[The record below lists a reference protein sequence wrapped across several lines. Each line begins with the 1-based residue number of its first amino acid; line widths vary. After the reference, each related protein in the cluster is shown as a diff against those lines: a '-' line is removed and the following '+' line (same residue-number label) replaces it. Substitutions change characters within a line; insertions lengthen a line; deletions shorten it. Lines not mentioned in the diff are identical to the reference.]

1 MSTTNDLGHLRK
13 SYEKGT
19 LSDAL
24 KTTSPLD
31 LFEQWF
37 AEAEAHTAIEEANAM
52 SIVTLGEDQFPKA
65 RVVLLKQFS
74 AEGFVFYTNYTS
86 RKSGELMA
94 TGKAAFVIHWKSL
107 RRQIR
112 VTGSV
117 EQVPDAQSDAYY
129 HTRSRGSRI
138 GAWASQQSKP
148 LQNRGELT
156 AAVRKIEETYPDEVP
171 RPTHWGGFLIRPA
184 EIEFWADGDFRLHD
198 RFRYTKDADGNWAS
212 QRLYP

>member
-1 MSTTNDLGHLRK
+1 MTVLGADELN
-13 SYEKGT
+13 T
-19 LSDAL
+19 DPFL
-24 KTTSPLD
+24 
-31 LFEQWF
+31 LFNQWF
-37 AEAEAHTAIEEANAM
+37 AEAQQSEINDPDAIALASVDAHGM
-52 SIVTLGEDQFPKA
+52 PSV
-65 RVVLLKQFS
+65 RMVLLKEILP
-74 AEGFVFYTNYTS
+74 EGFVFYTNYTS

-94 TGKAAFVIHWKSL
+94 TGRAAFVIHWKSL

-117 EQVPDAQSDAYY
+117 EQVPDSQSDAYFQ
-129 HTRSRGSRI
+129 TRSRGSRI

-148 LQNRGELT
+148 LQNRGELA

-198 RFRYTKDADGNWAS
+198 RFRYTKDSAGNWAS

>member
-1 MSTTNDLGHLRK
+1 MTVLGADELN
-13 SYEKGT
+13 T
-19 LSDAL
+19 DPFL
-24 KTTSPLD
+24 
-31 LFEQWF
+31 LFNQWF
-37 AEAEAHTAIEEANAM
+37 AEAQQSEINDPDAIALASVDADGIPSVRM
-52 SIVTLGEDQFPKA
+52 
-65 RVVLLKQFS
+65 VLLKEILP
-74 AEGFVFYTNYTS
+74 EGFVFYTNYTS

-129 HTRSRGSRI
+129 QTRSRGSRI

>member
-1 MSTTNDLGHLRK
+1 MTVLGADELN
-13 SYEKGT
+13 T
-19 LSDAL
+19 DPFL
-24 KTTSPLD
+24 
-31 LFEQWF
+31 LFNQWF
-37 AEAEAHTAIEEANAM
+37 AEAQQSEINDPDAIALASVDADGM
-52 SIVTLGEDQFPKA
+52 PSV
-65 RVVLLKQFS
+65 RMVLLKEILP
-74 AEGFVFYTNYTS
+74 EGFVFYTNYTS

-112 VTGSV
+112 VTGAV

-129 HTRSRGSRI
+129 QTRSRGSRI

-148 LQNRGELT
+148 LQNRGELA

-184 EIEFWADGDFRLHD
+184 EIEFWADGGFRLPD
-198 RFRYTKDADGNWAS
+198 RFRYTKDTDGNWES

>member
-1 MSTTNDLGHLRK
+1 MTVLGAD
-13 SYEKGT
+13 E
-19 LSDAL
+19 L
-24 KTTSPLD
+24 KIDPFL
-31 LFEQWF
+31 LFNQWF
-37 AEAEAHTAIEEANAM
+37 AEAQQSEINDPDAIALASVDADGM
-52 SIVTLGEDQFPKA
+52 PSV
-65 RVVLLKQFS
+65 RMVLLKEILP
-74 AEGFVFYTNYTS
+74 EGFVFYTNYTS
-86 RKSGELMA
+86 RKSGELME

-112 VTGSV
+112 VTGAV
-117 EQVPDAQSDAYY
+117 EQVPDVQSDAYY
-129 HTRSRGSRI
+129 QTRSRGSRI

-148 LQNRGELT
+148 LQNRGELA

-198 RFRYTKDADGNWAS
+198 RFRYTKDRDGNWAS

>member
-1 MSTTNDLGHLRK
+1 MTVLGADELN
-13 SYEKGT
+13 T
-19 LSDAL
+19 DPFL
-24 KTTSPLD
+24 
-31 LFEQWF
+31 LFNQWF
-37 AEAEAHTAIEEANAM
+37 AEAQQSEINDPDAIALASVDADGM
-52 SIVTLGEDQFPKA
+52 PSV
-65 RVVLLKQFS
+65 RMVLLKEILP
-74 AEGFVFYTNYTS
+74 EGFVFYTNYTS

-94 TGKAAFVIHWKSL
+94 TGKAAFVVHWKSL

-129 HTRSRGSRI
+129 QTRSRGSRI

-148 LQNRGELT
+148 LQNRGELA
-156 AAVRKIEETYPDEVP
+156 AAVRKLEETYPDEVP

-198 RFRYTKDADGNWAS
+198 RFRFTTETDGHWVA

>member
-1 MSTTNDLGHLRK
+1 
-13 SYEKGT
+13 
-19 LSDAL
+19 
-24 KTTSPLD
+24 
-31 LFEQWF
+31 
-37 AEAEAHTAIEEANAM
+37 
-52 SIVTLGEDQFPKA
+52 
-65 RVVLLKQFS
+65 
-74 AEGFVFYTNYTS
+74 
-86 RKSGELMA
+86 MA

-129 HTRSRGSRI
+129 QTRSRGSRI

-148 LQNRGELT
+148 LRNRDEL
-156 AAVRKIEETYPDEVP
+156 AEAVRKIEETYPDEVP

-198 RFRYTKDADGNWAS
+198 RFRYTKDTDGNWAS

>member
-1 MSTTNDLGHLRK
+1 MTVLGADELN
-13 SYEKGT
+13 T
-19 LSDAL
+19 D
-24 KTTSPLD
+24 PFV
-31 LFEQWF
+31 LFNQWF
-37 AEAEAHTAIEEANAM
+37 AEAQQSEINDPDAIALASVDADGM
-52 SIVTLGEDQFPKA
+52 PSV
-65 RVVLLKQFS
+65 RMVLLKEILS
-74 AEGFVFYTNYTS
+74 EGFVFYTNYTS
-86 RKSGELMA
+86 RKSGELIA

-117 EQVPDAQSDAYY
+117 EQVPDVQSDAYY
-129 HTRSRGSRI
+129 QTRSRGSRI

-148 LQNRGELT
+148 LQNRGELA
-156 AAVRKIEETYPDEVP
+156 AAVRKIEETFPDEVP

-198 RFRYTKDADGNWAS
+198 RFRYTKDSDSNWAS

>member
-1 MSTTNDLGHLRK
+1 MTVLGADELN
-13 SYEKGT
+13 T
-19 LSDAL
+19 DPFL
-24 KTTSPLD
+24 
-31 LFEQWF
+31 LFNQWF
-37 AEAEAHTAIEEANAM
+37 AEAQQSEINDPDAIALASVDADGM
-52 SIVTLGEDQFPKA
+52 PSV
-65 RVVLLKQFS
+65 RMVLLKEILP
-74 AEGFVFYTNYTS
+74 EGFVFYTNYTS

-129 HTRSRGSRI
+129 QTRSRGSRI

-148 LQNRGELT
+148 LQNRGELA

-198 RFRYTKDADGNWAS
+198 RFRYTKDTNSDWAS

>member
-1 MSTTNDLGHLRK
+1 
-13 SYEKGT
+13 
-19 LSDAL
+19 
-24 KTTSPLD
+24 
-31 LFEQWF
+31 
-37 AEAEAHTAIEEANAM
+37 
-52 SIVTLGEDQFPKA
+52 
-65 RVVLLKQFS
+65 
-74 AEGFVFYTNYTS
+74 
-86 RKSGELMA
+86 MA
-94 TGKAAFVIHWKSL
+94 TGKAAFVVHWKSL

-117 EQVPDAQSDAYY
+117 ERVPDAKSDAYY
-129 HTRSRGSRI
+129 QTRSRGSRI

-148 LQNRGELT
+148 LQNRGELA

-198 RFRYTKDADGNWAS
+198 RFRYTKDTDGNWAS

>member
-1 MSTTNDLGHLRK
+1 MTVLGADELN
-13 SYEKGT
+13 T
-19 LSDAL
+19 DPFL
-24 KTTSPLD
+24 
-31 LFEQWF
+31 LFSQWF
-37 AEAEAHTAIEEANAM
+37 AEAQQSEINDPDAIALASVDADSM
-52 SIVTLGEDQFPKA
+52 PSV
-65 RVVLLKQFS
+65 RMVLLKEILP
-74 AEGFVFYTNYTS
+74 EGFVFYTNYTS
-86 RKSGELMA
+86 RKSEELMA

-129 HTRSRGSRI
+129 QTRSRGSRI

-148 LQNRGELT
+148 LQNRGELA

-171 RPTHWGGFLIRPA
+171 RPTHWGGFLIRPT

-198 RFRYTKDADGNWAS
+198 RFRYTKDTDSNWAS

>member
-1 MSTTNDLGHLRK
+1 MTVLGADELN
-13 SYEKGT
+13 T
-19 LSDAL
+19 D
-24 KTTSPLD
+24 PFQ
-31 LFEQWF
+31 LFNKWF
-37 AEAEAHTAIEEANAM
+37 AEAQQSEINDPDAIALASVDADGM
-52 SIVTLGEDQFPKA
+52 PSV
-65 RVVLLKQFS
+65 RMVLLKEILP
-74 AEGFVFYTNYTS
+74 EGFVFYTNYTS
-86 RKSGELMA
+86 RKSGELIA

-129 HTRSRGSRI
+129 QTRSRGSRI

-148 LQNRGELT
+148 LKNRGELA

-198 RFRYTKDADGNWAS
+198 RFRYTKDTDDNWAS